1 MAESGVVPA
10 GPSEV
15 IINKWPGLDLSSLF
29 SIGMHRGYTRIGFI
43 QQCAMQ
49 LYSAVNFNDETKNP
63 AVEANKAV
71 QRAEVLASVL
81 DIEGYYSALQKK
93 KK

>member
-1 MAESGVVPA
+1 MGEQET
-10 GPSEV
+10 EV
-15 IINKWPGLDLSSLF
+15 IIRQWPGLDLSKLDNVG
-29 SIGMHRGYTRIGFI
+29 INKGYTREGFI

-49 LYSAVNFNDETKNP
+49 LYSAVNFNDESKNP
-63 AVEANKAV
+63 SIEANKAV

-81 DIEGYYSALQKK
+81 DVEKYYSNKK